1 MEIKLTQNKEFFNT
15 YNVPKCDL
23 TYIQD
28 NEMLFP
34 TELRFGKK
42 YFKVGNG
49 NKLIAFKVLAYAV
62 FTRYISH
69 SEIKGLSY
77 FVQLPNSEEPQWIEN
92 FIKQDTT
99 IFESKEAFFEH
110 QVNGN
115 CSIDLEW
122 RIGRTAFTSLA
133 RAAVIGFYGR
143 CWHWDNTTNRPH
155 NDFYPRFEHLLVT
168 KEGMVVYI
176 SKNACRCK
184 DVCLTKTECVKNKL
198 NGMVIE
204 DFEEEDDEKEDLVIN
219 IKITT
224 SKPKVHTLH
233 FVEE

>member
-1 MEIKLTQNKEFFNT
+1 MNYELTQNKSIFSAYNT
-15 YNVPKCDL
+15 PKCDL
-23 TYIQD
+23 DYIGD
-28 NEMLFP
+28 NELLFP

-42 YFKVGNG
+42 YYKVGSG
-49 NKLIAFKVLAYAV
+49 NKLIAFKILAYAV
-62 FTRYISH
+62 YSTHKYYK
-69 SEIKGLSY
+69 EMGLS
-77 FVQLPNSEEPQWIEN
+77 FLVQLPNSEEPQWIEN

-122 RIGRTAFTSLA
+122 RIGRTAFTNLA
-133 RAAVIGFYGR
+133 RAAVIGFYGK
-143 CWHWDNTTNRPH
+143 CWYWNTTTNRPQ

-168 KEGMVVYI
+168 KEGMKVYI
-176 SKNACRCK
+176 TKSGCGYK
-184 DVCLTKTECVKNKL
+184 DVFLSQAECVKNKL

-204 DFEEEDDEKEDLVIN
+204 DFEDEEELTIN
-219 IKITT
+219 IKVTT
-224 SKPKVHTLH
+224 SKAKVHTLH

>member
-1 MEIKLTQNKEFFNT
+1 MNYELTQNKSIFSAYNT
-15 YNVPKCDL
+15 PKCDL
-23 TYIQD
+23 TCIQD

-62 FTRYISH
+62 FSRYISH
-69 SEIKGLSY
+69 HEIKGLSY

-92 FIKQDTT
+92 FIKQDTP

-110 QVNGN
+110 QVNGH
-115 CSIDLEW
+115 CSVDLEW

-133 RAAVIGFYGR
+133 RAAVIGFYGK
-143 CWHWDNTTNRPH
+143 CWYWNTTTNRPH

-168 KEGMVVYI
+168 KEGMKVCITKSGCGY
-176 SKNACRCK
+176 K
-184 DVCLTKTECVKNKL
+184 DVFLTQAECVKSKL

-204 DFEEEDDEKEDLVIN
+204 DFEDEEQELTIN
-219 IKITT
+219 IKVTT
-224 SKPKVHTLH
+224 SKAKVHTLH
-233 FVEE
+233 FVEG